1 MNGLVQDFRYG
12 ARQLRKHG
20 ILTAVAVLTL
30 ALAIG
35 ANTAAFSVVRAVL
48 LAPLPYA
55 DADRLVTV
63 SSANDAN
70 GDTSFGVS
78 GADFLDLRRDAKS
91 LSSAALY
98 SNLYV

>member
-35 ANTAAFSVVRAVL
+35 ANTAIFSVVRTVL

-55 DADRLVTV
+55 DADRLMMIWGRNLSRGDREFPV
-63 SSANDAN
+63 SA
-70 GDTSFGVS
+70 GGLHRLETQERC
-78 GADFLDLRRDAKS
+78 LRGCGRI
-91 LSSAALY
+91 LRQ
-98 SNLYV
+98 